1 MIPQSTID
9 QLISLPITEVIGKY
23 INIRKTGVTW
33 EACCPFHQEKSPSF
47 KVFPKTN
54 TYKCFGCGAGGN
66 SIGFVMAKENLP
78 FPEAAR
84 KLAAAHGIAIQDE
97 SLTDDQK
104 IRNQHQESLFVV
116 NSHAGAFFKQVLHRP
131 ENKAAMDYA
140 LSRWSLETIERFEIG
155 YAPDSWSSLLDHARK
170 AGIKTEILLEAGLIK
185 ESTKSDGKLYDFFR
199 NRLVIP
205 LHDKYGRIIG
215 FTARALAADQKP
227 KYLNTPETA
236 VFHKGKTLFGL
247 SWALG
252 SIKENGSVYLVEGN
266 ADVIR
271 LHELGIHETVG
282 SSGTALTLDQVREIQ
297 KYCSSI
303 TLIGDTDQA
312 GKNAV
317 DRSARLI
324 IGEGMN
330 CNVVRLPE
338 EKGQKHDPDSF
349 FSDPDQFNEYVRENL
364 RDYIIDLCYAWQE
377 KAKATDYKMRAIE
390 EISRLISHFN
400 AKTQTVYVEQV
411 SKIIKPKKAW
421 LDQLKELAK
430 ESTADLKDDDIHK
443 RIPSHVKL
451 TDWDR
456 FGFYED
462 KNCYY
467 FNTKQGIV
475 RGCNFSLKPLFHIK
489 SVQNAKRLFRITNEH
504 GASEVIELAQR
515 DLVSLARFKECV
527 ESLGNFL
534 WEASESEL
542 NKLKR
547 FLYEETQ
554 SCVEITQLGWHKDQ
568 FYAWG
573 NGIYNSEFTKVDD
586 NGIVRHGE
594 LNYYLPAFSKIYAG
608 EFGLFMNERQFIHR
622 PGNPITLKSYSQKLI
637 GVFGS
642 NASIALCFYLAS
654 LFRDAIVG
662 RFTFFPILDLFGPK
676 GAGKTELAVSL
687 MSFFGKQG
695 KGPNINNTSKA
706 ALADHVAAVANAC
719 VHIDEYKNNIEP
731 EKIEFLKGLWDG
743 TGRTRMNM
751 DKDKK
756 KETTAVDCGIILSG
770 QEMPTADIAL
780 FSRLVYLTFATTEYD
795 DAAKARFNELKQIEK
810 QGNTHI
816 TNEILSHRSHF
827 LANYS
832 DSYDQVAMD
841 LNRALGDAVIEDRI
855 FRNWLLIL
863 ASFHVLR
870 DKIQVAFTYEELIL
884 QSASQIQV
892 QNSETKRSGEVSGF
906 WKMVEFLYA
915 DGLIEQGIDFKVEC
929 LGMLETDKRS
939 VQFGIPTNVLFVQM
953 SRIFLLY
960 RKHGKLAGEKVLPV
974 DSIDYYLRTD
984 KRYLGKKRTR
994 FRFID
999 PTPGN
1004 EGIYQTKPQWAYCFE
1019 YDRLEI
1025 TLHTENDKEESSIK
1039 SVPEEKTLPF

>member
-1 MIPQSTID
+1 
-9 QLISLPITEVIGKY
+9 
-23 INIRKTGVTW
+23 
-33 EACCPFHQEKSPSF
+33 
-47 KVFPKTN
+47 
-54 TYKCFGCGAGGN
+54 
-66 SIGFVMAKENLP
+66 MAKENLP
-78 FPEAAR
+78 FPDAAR
-84 KLAAAHGIAIQDE
+84 KLAAAHGISIKDE
-97 SLTDDQK
+97 SLTDEQR
-104 IRNQHQESLFVV
+104 IRSQHQESLYVV
-116 NSHAGAFFKQVLHRP
+116 NTLAGAFFKKSLRQP
-131 ENKAAMDYA
+131 ENKAVIDYA

-155 YAPDSWSSLLDHARK
+155 YAPDSWSGLLDHARK

-205 LHDKYGRIIG
+205 IHDKYGRIIG
-215 FTARALAADQKP
+215 FTARALTADQKP
-227 KYLNTPETA
+227 KYLNTQETA
-236 VFHKGKTLFGL
+236 VFHKGRTLFGL

-252 SIKENGSVYLVEGN
+252 AIKEKGFAYLVEGN

-282 SSGTALTLDQVREIQ
+282 SSGTALSLDQIQEIR

-303 TLIGDTDQA
+303 TLIGDTDLA
-312 GKNAV
+312 GKNAM
-317 DRSARLI
+317 DRSAKLI

-330 CNVVRLPE
+330 CNVVRLPN
-338 EKGQKHDPDSF
+338 EKGVKQDPDSF
-349 FSDPDQFNEYVRENL
+349 FKDPDQFDQYVRENQK
-364 RDYIIDLCYAWQE
+364 DYIIDLAERWQE
-377 KAKATDYKMRAIE
+377 KARSTDFKMRAIE
-390 EISRLISHFN
+390 EISSLIGHFN
-400 AKTQTVYVEQV
+400 TKTQTVYIDQV
-411 SKIIKPKKAW
+411 SKLIKPKKAW
-421 LDQLKELAK
+421 QDQLKELSKDTQEDRK
-430 ESTADLKDDDIHK
+430 EGSYQK
-443 RIPSHVKL
+443 IPSHVKL

-456 FGFYED
+456 YGFYED
-462 KNCYY
+462 KNCYH
-467 FNTKQGIV
+467 FNTRQGIV
-475 RGCNFSLKPLFHIK
+475 RGCNFTLKPLFHIK
-489 SVQNAKRLFRITNEH
+489 SVQNAKRLFRITNEY
-504 GASEVIELAQR
+504 GATEVIELAQR

-554 SCVEITQLGWHKDQ
+554 TCVEITQLGWHKDQ
-568 FYAWG
+568 FFAWG
-573 NGIYNSEFTKVDD
+573 NGIYNAEFSKVDD

-594 LNYYLPAFSKIYAG
+594 INYYLPAFSKIYAG
-608 EFGLFMNERQFIHR
+608 ESGLFINERQFIHR
-622 PGNPITLKSYSQKLI
+622 QGNPITLRSYSEKLI
-637 GVFGS
+637 GVFGN
-642 NASIALCFYLAS
+642 NAAIALCFYLAS
-654 LFRDAIVG
+654 LFRDIIVS
-662 RFTFFPILDLFGPK
+662 RFGFFPILDLFGPK

-695 KGPNINNTSKA
+695 KGPNINNTTKA

-780 FSRLVYLTFATTEYD
+780 FSRLIYLTFSTSEYD
-795 DAAKARFNELKQIEK
+795 DEAKIRFNELKQIEK
-810 QGNTHI
+810 LGNTHI
-816 TNEILSHRSHF
+816 TNQILSHRGHF
-827 LANYS
+827 VTHFA
-832 DSYDQVAMD
+832 DSYDKVATD
-841 LNRALGDAVIEDRI
+841 LNLALGDTIIEDRI

-863 ASFHVLR
+863 ASYHTLKDR
-870 DKIQVAFTYEELIL
+870 IQLSFTYPDLITL
-884 QSASQIQV
+884 AASQIQV

-906 WKMVEFLYA
+906 WKMVEFLYS
-915 DGLIEQGIDFKVEC
+915 DGLIQQGVDFKVEC
-929 LGMLETDKRS
+929 LSMLQTDKTS
-939 VQFGIPTNVLFVQM
+939 AHFDKAVNVLFVQM

-960 RKHGKLAGEKVLPV
+960 RKHGKSAGEKVLPV

-994 FRFID
+994 FKFID
-999 PTPGN
+999 PLQEQPN
-1004 EGIYQTKPQWAYCFE
+1004 PNQTKPQWAYCFE

-1025 TLHTENDKEESSIK
+1025 TLHTDDGREDEPGRPSS
-1039 SVPEEKTLPF
+1039 SDNTLPF